1 MDNVGLVFSPGF
13 FWAIVVIYFERV
25 SLANVL
31 HQFSRGLV
39 VVAIG
44 IGTEHYSH

>member
-1 MDNVGLVFSPGF
+1 MSNVGLVFSPRF
-13 FWAIVVIYFERV
+13 FWAIVVIYFEGV

-39 VVAIG
+39 AVGVE